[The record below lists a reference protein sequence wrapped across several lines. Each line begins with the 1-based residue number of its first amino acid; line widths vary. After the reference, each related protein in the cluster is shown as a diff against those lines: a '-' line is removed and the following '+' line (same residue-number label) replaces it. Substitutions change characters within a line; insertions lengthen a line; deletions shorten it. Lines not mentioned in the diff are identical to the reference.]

1 MSARTWRTSPGTCSK
16 SAGSTRLRRGASP
29 ASSGQP
35 SSASWSSRW
44 WIPSSTPTRLWTPSP
59 PCRCRPSIRE
69 ETEVFAGWGR
79 FVYRFRWA
87 TLVASGLLLGASLT
101 SLMLGG
107 TLQTGGPLTS
117 NLESFQA
124 YRAIN
129 SELGGGNVRAPTSTF
144 DLIFKSDT
152 MSVGD
157 PAYKDAVTTA
167 MAPIQNDPRILSI
180 KSPYNVPAQYATNLT
195 SKDGHEALVLVEIA
209 KTMATAGRAITF
221 SGLTAAVGISAMLF
235 YQGTFMASMG
245 AAGAM
250 VIGIA
255 VLYGLTFLPALLS
268 VMGPAVNR
276 LRIAALWRGA
286 RAADPDRGFWHG
298 LASWVMRR
306 PIVVL
311 VPTVAFLAITAIP
324 FTQLRMANGDV
335 DMLPPRLEA
344 RQGYDRL
351 IADFP
356 GQDQTTLNIVVR
368 YSDGSPL

>member
-87 TLVASGLLLGASLT
+87 TLVASVLLLGASLT

-117 NLESFQA
+117 NVESFQA

-129 SELGGGNVRAPTSTF
+129 SEVGGGNVRAATSTF

-180 KSPYNVPAQYATNLT
+180 KSPYNVPAQYATHLT
-195 SKDGHEALVLVEIA
+195 SKDGHEALVLVEIGSTGQQA
-209 KTMATAGRAITF
+209 WNDY
-221 SGLTAAVGISAMLF
+221 SALRGEVRSSTLSV
-235 YQGTFMASMG
+235 QGTGFVPINRAFNTTLESDLQRAEFVSLPITLLLLILIFSAVG
-245 AAGAM
+245 AAG
-250 VIGIA
+250 
-255 VLYGLTFLPALLS
+255 LPFGVCL
-268 VMGPAVNR
+268 
-276 LRIAALWRGA
+276 
-286 RAADPDRGFWHG
+286 
-298 LASWVMRR
+298 
-306 PIVVL
+306 
-311 VPTVAFLAITAIP
+311 PTHV
-324 FTQLRMANGDV
+324 
-335 DMLPPRLEA
+335 
-344 RQGYDRL
+344 
-351 IADFP
+351 
-356 GQDQTTLNIVVR
+356 
-368 YSDGSPL
+368 